1 MKVKDYKEQID
12 SYLDYGNTIWFI
24 NDETKEIIASL
35 SKEIIASLWNKKTWY
50 KEVFNK
56 LGDCEVKHQTSRPL
70 INEINLYIETDV
82 APIME

>member
-24 NDETKEIIASL
+24 NDETKEIIAL
-35 SKEIIASLWNKKTWY
+35 LWNKKTWY

-56 LGDCEVKHQTSRPL
+56 LGDCEVKHQTFRPL
-70 INEINLYIETDV
+70 INDINLYIKTDV

>member
-24 NDETKEIIASL
+24 NNET
-35 SKEIIASLWNKKTWY
+35 KEIIASLWNKKTWY

-70 INEINLYIETDV
+70 INDINLYIETDV